1 MVKDNNIS
9 AFKSAVQLSAGLV
22 TGNYIHDPGYIAG
35 DHTNG
40 VIANGGTGR
49 VTIIHN
55 TILNDLSQTD
65 AITLDTMTVRG
76 PVANKTIEGN
86 LLGGGSYP
94 IYGGSAF
101 GHHTFNIAIKDNQFS
116 RIYYPESGCFGHRLS
131 RPPNRATSGRVT
143 PGTSAVGSIASSFFI
158 TALDHADGTI
168 AAI

>member
-1 MVKDNNIS
+1 M
-9 AFKSAVQLSAGLV
+9 

-49 VTIIHN
+49 LTIIHN

-101 GHHTFNIAIKDNQFS
+101 GHHTFNIVIKDNQLS
-116 RIYYPESGCFGHRLS
+116 RIYYPESGCLGPIAYFSPSEPGNIWAGNTWDIGRRQHSIELLHYRAGS
-131 RPPNRATSGRVT
+131 R
-143 PGTSAVGSIASSFFI
+143 
-158 TALDHADGTI
+158 
-168 AAI
+168 